1 MSEFAKLFEFE
12 DLGQV
17 LVKLDDGDDGA
28 EVRIYFVPKGL
39 GVCSVA
45 MTFKADG
52 QADQLGKAEK
62 AFTLVDR
69 EKAHALVTD
78 TLRTIPSGLSA
89 T

>member
-1 MSEFAKLFEFE
+1 MSEFARLFEFE

-28 EVRIYFVPKGL
+28 EVRIYFVPEGL

-45 MTFKADG
+45 MTFKAG
-52 QADQLGKAEK
+52 SQEDQWSKAER
-62 AFTLVDR
+62 AFDMVDR

-78 TLRTIPSGLSA
+78 TLRTISSGLSA